1 MSRLANKLLS
11 AGGGVDAYEID
22 QSLMF
27 NAADTAYLKRTP
39 SSAGNRRTFTLSAW
53 VKMTSV
59 GSNNGAIFCC
69 STGTNDASTTYIA
82 IYQGTFNFQG
92 YNTNYRKSNRLLRDV
107 GSWYHLVYAIDST
120 QGTADN
126 RIRMYVNGEEI
137 TSWHTKNNPSQNYD
151 FIINSTNEHQLGD
164 EGGQTGGITPWD
176 GYMAEVNFID
186 GAQLT
191 PSSFGETDSTT
202 GQWIP
207 KKLES
212 LTYGT
217 NGFYLPFKNSSKS
230 SAYFN
235 GTNSA
240 LTTADHTDFTLGTNN
255 FTVECWLNL
264 DETANTDRYF
274 TGITN
279 STGADAN
286 SVFYMNV
293 VGSTKKISC
302 YFYDSSSNYY
312 SVNGNIVITPGKW
325 HHFAFVRNGNV
336 FTVYIDGVSNATR
349 TEDITMKDGTNNLSV
364 GRAGET
370 TAAWHNAW
378 KGWISDFRLVNGTAV
393 YTSAFT
399 PPTTSLTAITN
410 TKLLCCNHA
419 TVTTES
425 SGTSKTL
432 TITTANSVYS
442 DLISPFEFNYFSDQS
457 GQENDFIGTNLLTS
471 DVLLDTPTNNF
482 PTYNSLDSG
491 STITLS
497 QGSLSS
503 SGSGWADVRSTIK
516 VPHTGKWY
524 VELLVTTQGN
534 TYFGLYSDDYTDTD
548 AGQGYGTAKHLVHNG
563 GISGGSSGGYISGG
577 FASGDI
583 ISMAVDCDNGKL
595 WWAKNGTYPSSGNP
609 ATGAN
614 QALTFTATD
623 NYNINMAGASG
634 NVTNINFGQNGTFAG
649 TKTAQ
654 GNADGNGYGNFYY
667 APPSGFNALCTQN
680 LATPGI
686 KKSTENFNI
695 ILYTGNDTD
704 DRTLTGVG
712 FQPDLVW
719 IKTRNATNHHILFD
733 SVRGVSKDLHTNN
746 NYVESTASD
755 PNNSLVA
762 FTSDGFT
769 VDHTPATEDLNA
781 SDHTYVAWNWKANG
795 SGSSNTDGTI
805 NTISTSVNT
814 TAGFSISTY
823 TGTGSNATVGHGL
836 GAVPATMWI
845 KNRDTNDN
853 WRIYSNED
861 PTDYMAFN
869 WTGASTDDNTS
880 WNDTAPTSSVFSIG
894 TDTNTNRSGDKF
906 IAYCFAEVEGFSK
919 FGTYRGNGEAENGP
933 YIYTG
938 FKPRLVIAK
947 KSSAAGSSWFMWD
960 SKRHPENVIDLAV
973 WVGDINGDTSHATYE
988 IDFLSNGFKL
998 RGNNAGSNASGATH
1012 IYMAFAEAPFKYA
1025 TAR

>member
-1 MSRLANKLLS
+1 MSRLANKLFS
-11 AGGGVDAYEID
+11 TGGGVDAYEID

-82 IYQGTFNFQG
+82 IYQGTFQFQG

-107 GSWYHLVYAIDST
+107 GAWYHLVYAIDTT

-126 RIRMYVNGEEI
+126 RIRMYINGEEI

-191 PSSFGETDSTT
+191 PSSFGETDSAT

-207 KKLES
+207 KEITG

-230 SAYFN
+230 SAYFD

-240 LTTADHTDFTLGTNN
+240 LTTADHSDFEFGTNN
-255 FTVECWLNL
+255 WTIECWAMADYTDTNNRYLCGQAA
-264 DETANTDRYF
+264 AN
-274 TGITN
+274 
-279 STGADAN
+279 GADA
-286 SVFYMNV
+286 SASFQIQMT
-293 VGSTKKISC
+293 GSTRKISA
-302 YFYDSSSNYY
+302 YVF
-312 SVNGNIVITPGKW
+312 NGGYQGVGGTIAITAGKW
-325 HHFAFVRNGNV
+325 FHVALVRNGNTLSLYV
-336 FTVYIDGVSNATR
+336 DGVLSGSNVTWNQ
-349 TEDITMKDGTNNLSV
+349 TMNNSSSSVSV
-364 GRAGET
+364 GRYGDC
-370 TAAWHNAW
+370 TANWHYSW
-378 KGWISDFRLVNGTAV
+378 KGWISDFRIVNGTAV

-410 TKLLCCNHA
+410 TKLLCCNNA

-442 DLISPFEFNYFSDQS
+442 ALLSPFEFNYFSDQS

-482 PTYNSLDSG
+482 ATYNSLDSG

-548 AGQGYGTAKHLVHNG
+548 AGQGYGTAKHLVHHG

-686 KKSTENFNI
+686 KKSTENFNT
-695 ILYTGNDTD
+695 ILYTGSD
-704 DRTLTGVG
+704 DGAVSQSVTGVG
-712 FQPDLVW
+712 HQPDLVW
-719 IKTRNATNHHILFD
+719 IKKRSGTAHHVLTD
-733 SVRGVSKDLHTNN
+733 SVRGATKALNTNQN
-746 NYVESTASD
+746 VVEVDDTYGVTA
-755 PNNSLVA
+755 
-762 FTSDGFT
+762 FGSDGFT
-769 VDHTPATEDLNA
+769 VREQA
-781 SDHTYVAWNWKANG
+781 SAGGQVNTGTLVSWNWKANG
-795 SGSSNTDGTI
+795 SGSSNTDGSI

-814 TAGFSISTY
+814 TAGISISTY

-919 FGTYRGNGEAENGP
+919 FGTYRGNGESENGP
-933 YIYTG
+933 FIHTG
-938 FKPRLVIAK
+938 FTPALVIVK
-947 KSSAAGSSWFMWD
+947 KSSAAGSSWLMWD

-973 WVGDINGDTSHATYE
+973 WVDASNGDTSHAEYE
-988 IDFLSNGFKL
+988 IDYLSNGFKI
-998 RGNNAGSNASGATH
+998 RGQNAGSNASGATH